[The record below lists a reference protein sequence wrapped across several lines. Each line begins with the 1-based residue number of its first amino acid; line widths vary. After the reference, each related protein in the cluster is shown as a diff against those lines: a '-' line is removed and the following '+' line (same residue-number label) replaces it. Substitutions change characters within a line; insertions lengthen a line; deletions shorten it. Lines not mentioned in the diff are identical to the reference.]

1 MSGDLHT
8 LTGAYAADAL
18 PETER
23 LAFERHLD
31 ACPACDQ
38 EVRELTE
45 TAARLGSVVALPPP
59 AALWDRVRAEAAA
72 TRQLP
77 DRQRRSEPTG
87 ESAGRN
93 GTAAA
98 EGGPTPLSGRGRR
111 RFPPL
116 LAAAAALLL
125 VAAISVTALNL
136 GLPGQGGR
144 SEGPVDLVAAVLSA
158 PDARRIAAKPG
169 PTGQVAVVVS
179 RRRGQAVFEASGLPE
194 VPAARTYQLWVVG
207 RSGPRP
213 AGLVEPGGG
222 GRITRLLDGR
232 VTGSEQVAMTV
243 ERRGGAAR
251 PTSEPVVVVDLRA

>member
-18 PETER
+18 SETER

-72 TRQLP
+72 TRQP
-77 DRQRRSEPTG
+77 DRQR
-87 ESAGRN
+87 
-93 GTAAA
+93 
-98 EGGPTPLSGRGRR
+98 RGRR

-144 SEGPVDLVAAVLSA
+144 SKGPVDLVAAVLSA

-179 RRRGQAVFEASGLPE
+179 RQRGQAVFEASGLPK
-194 VPAARTYQLWVVG
+194 VPAARTYQLWVVD

-213 AGLVEPGGG
+213 AGLVEPGGAG
-222 GRITRLLDGR
+222 KVTRLLEGR

>member
-8 LTGAYAADAL
+8 LPGAYAADAL
-18 PETER
+18 SETER

-38 EVRELTE
+38 EVRELSE
-45 TAARLGSVVALPPP
+45 TAARLGSAVALPPP

-72 TRQLP
+72 TRQLLP
-77 DRQRRSEPTG
+77 PVAD
-87 ESAGRN
+87 
-93 GTAAA
+93 
-98 EGGPTPLSGRGRR
+98 PTPLSGRGAALAGGRGVRR

-116 LAAAAALLL
+116 LAAAAALL
-125 VAAISVTALNL
+125 VAAAISVTALNL
-136 GLPGQGGR
+136 GLPGQGR

-194 VPAARTYQLWVVG
+194 VPAARTYQLWVVD

-213 AGLVEPGGG
+213 AGLVEPGGAG
-222 GRITRLLDGR
+222 KVTRLLEGR

>member
-1 MSGDLHT
+1 VSADLHT

-18 PETER
+18 SETER
-23 LAFERHLD
+23 LAYGRHLD

-38 EVRELTE
+38 EVRQLTE
-45 TAARLGSVVALPPP
+45 TAARLGSAVALPPP

-72 TRQLP
+72 TRQ
-77 DRQRRSEPTG
+77 PTG
-87 ESAGRN
+87 ESAGRS
-93 GTAAA
+93 GRAAA
-98 EGGPTPLSGRGRR
+98 EGGPIPLSGRGRR

-116 LAAAAALLL
+116 LAAAAALL
-125 VAAISVTALNL
+125 VAAISVTALTL

-144 SEGPVDLVAAVLSA
+144 PEGPVDLVAAVLAA

-179 RRRGQAVFEASGLPE
+179 RRRGQAVVEASGLPE
-194 VPAARTYQLWVVG
+194 VPAARTYQLWVVD

-222 GRITRLLDGR
+222 GKVTRLLEGR

>member
-1 MSGDLHT
+1 MSADLHT

-18 PETER
+18 SDTER
-23 LAFERHLD
+23 LAFERHRD

-45 TAARLGSVVALPPP
+45 ATARLGSVMAVPPP

-77 DRQRRSEPTG
+77 TG
-87 ESAGRN
+87 ESAGRH
-93 GTAAA
+93 GRAAA
-98 EGGPTPLSGRGRR
+98 EGGPTPFSGRGGALAGGRGVRR

-116 LAAAAALLL
+116 LAAAAALL
-125 VAAISVTALNL
+125 VVAISVTALNL
-136 GLPGQGGR
+136 GLPGRAGR

-194 VPAARTYQLWVVG
+194 VPAARTYQLWVVD

-222 GRITRLLDGR
+222 GKVTRLLEGR

-243 ERRGGAAR
+243 ERRGGAAG

>member
-1 MSGDLHT
+1 MSSDLHT

-18 PETER
+18 SETER
-23 LAFERHLD
+23 LAFEWHLD

-45 TAARLGSVVALPPP
+45 TAARLGSAVALPPP

-77 DRQRRSEPTG
+77 PVAD
-87 ESAGRN
+87 
-93 GTAAA
+93 
-98 EGGPTPLSGRGRR
+98 PTPLSGRGRR

-116 LAAAAALLL
+116 LAAAAALL
-125 VAAISVTALNL
+125 VAAAISVTALNL

-194 VPAARTYQLWVVG
+194 VPAARTYQLWVVD

-213 AGLVEPGGG
+213 AGLVEPGGAG
-222 GRITRLLDGR
+222 KVTRLLEGR

>member
-18 PETER
+18 SETER

-31 ACPACDQ
+31 ACPACAQ

-45 TAARLGSVVALPPP
+45 TAARLGSAVALPPP
-59 AALWDRVRAEAAA
+59 AALWDRVRTEATA

-77 DRQRRSEPTG
+77 PV
-87 ESAGRN
+87 A
-93 GTAAA
+93 
-98 EGGPTPLSGRGRR
+98 GPTPLSGRGAALAGGRGVRR

-116 LAAAAALLL
+116 LAAAAALL
-125 VAAISVTALNL
+125 VAAAISVTALNL

-144 SEGPVDLVAAVLSA
+144 SEGPVDMVAAVLSA

-194 VPAARTYQLWVVG
+194 VPAARTYQLWVVD

-213 AGLVEPGGG
+213 AGLVEPGGAG
-222 GRITRLLDGR
+222 KVTRLLEGR

>member
-1 MSGDLHT
+1 MSADLHT

-18 PETER
+18 SETER

-31 ACPACDQ
+31 ACPACAQ

-45 TAARLGSVVALPPP
+45 TAARLGSAVAVPPP

-87 ESAGRN
+87 VAAGRN

-98 EGGPTPLSGRGRR
+98 EGGPTPLSGRVRR

-116 LAAAAALLL
+116 LAAAAALL
-125 VAAISVTALNL
+125 VAAISVAALNL

-144 SEGPVDLVAAVLSA
+144 SEGPVDLVAAVLAA

-179 RRRGQAVFEASGLPE
+179 RARGQAVFEASGLPE
-194 VPAARTYQLWVVG
+194 VPAARTYQLWVVD

-222 GRITRLLDGR
+222 GRVTRLLEGR

>member
-18 PETER
+18 SETER

-45 TAARLGSVVALPPP
+45 TAVRLGSVVALPPP

-77 DRQRRSEPTG
+77 PV
-87 ESAGRN
+87 AH
-93 GTAAA
+93 
-98 EGGPTPLSGRGRR
+98 PTPLSGRGRR

-194 VPAARTYQLWVVG
+194 VPAARTYQLWVVD

-213 AGLVEPGGG
+213 AGLVEPGGAG
-222 GRITRLLDGR
+222 MVTRLLEGR
-232 VTGSEQVAMTV
+232 VAGSEQVAMTV

>member
-18 PETER
+18 SETER

-77 DRQRRSEPTG
+77 PVV
-87 ESAGRN
+87 
-93 GTAAA
+93 
-98 EGGPTPLSGRGRR
+98 GRR

-116 LAAAAALLL
+116 LAVAAALL

-194 VPAARTYQLWVVG
+194 VPAARTYQLWVVD

-213 AGLVEPGGG
+213 AGLVEPGGAG
-222 GRITRLLDGR
+222 KVTRLLEGR

>member
-18 PETER
+18 SETER

-38 EVRELTE
+38 EVRELSE
-45 TAARLGSVVALPPP
+45 TAARLGSAVAFPPP

-77 DRQRRSEPTG
+77 PVAD
-87 ESAGRN
+87 
-93 GTAAA
+93 
-98 EGGPTPLSGRGRR
+98 PTPLSGRGAALAGGRGVRR

-116 LAAAAALLL
+116 LAAAAALL
-125 VAAISVTALNL
+125 VAAAISVTALNL

-194 VPAARTYQLWVVG
+194 VPAARTYQLWVVD

-213 AGLVEPGGG
+213 AGLVEPGGAG
-222 GRITRLLDGR
+222 KVTRLLEGR

-251 PTSEPVVVVDLRA
+251 PTTEPVVVVDLRA

>member
-1 MSGDLHT
+1 MSADLHT
-8 LTGAYAADAL
+8 LTGAYATDAL
-18 PETER
+18 AETER

-31 ACPACDQ
+31 ACPACAQ

-45 TAARLGSVVALPPP
+45 TAARLGSAVAVPPP
-59 AALWDRVRAEAAA
+59 AALWERVRAEAAA
-72 TRQLP
+72 TRQP
-77 DRQRRSEPTG
+77 DRQHRSEPTG
-87 ESAGRN
+87 NAGRN
-93 GTAAA
+93 GRAAA
-98 EGGPTPLSGRGRR
+98 EGGPTRLSGR

-116 LAAAAALLL
+116 LAAAAALL
-125 VAAISVTALNL
+125 VAAAISVTALNL

-144 SEGPVDLVAAVLSA
+144 SEGPVDLVAAVLAA

-194 VPAARTYQLWVVG
+194 VPAARTYQLWVVD

-222 GRITRLLDGR
+222 GKVTRLLDGR